1 MKSSLL
7 GSVALVVLTL
17 PAVAQ
22 SRSCRG
28 EPTEIAF
35 SFSGDASRTKVECSG
50 GLVGGADCV
59 ADRIADGGAAA
70 GPGTTYRIRVTPAV
84 ETQPDGSMRVRL
96 ELDEPEFRSDPGLPA
111 ETRNRAIRERRQLE
125 AKLKAFET
133 TLPGGDGDNAAVTP
147 DRSGP
152 GKVDAAVPF
161 ELMLLRPPDPRQDAT
176 ADARESLSMIR
187 DLLHRKSGMA
197 GELVALADT
206 GEVTASEGADE
217 GTVISIPLADSGL
230 LMPVSRARLALC
242 DPDDPGNASDDE
254 GWFEAVEGENPGE
267 WTLVWRMPD
276 GSLAQSA
283 AFDLSDPQSGIEGV
297 LEANP
302 DGDAR
307 RTTLWPDGTLVT
319 EREWPDGESELT
331 MRAPDGRIDHFV
343 HEADGTTS
351 HHIYSRD
358 GTLVTE
364 RRDAEGRLL
373 ESVTQRPDG
382 WRERVDGSGN
392 RTSSFTDENG
402 MSVVE
407 TDRSGNTAVARFDE
421 AGNPIEMERHQIL
434 PAEPGRDYFEGQLGG
449 TDWDQLPD
457 HLKRRYAESER
468 AIEEKLLN
476 RAREEAQA
484 ARDLHEATAR
494 AAEDTA
500 LSQETERKL
509 AAIAREQEEADRRAA
524 ERQAQWDRRQAID
537 EAAAKARD
545 LQKQYDEAAE
555 RGDHDAMQRI
565 VAEQDA
571 HHERAHDLLTP
582 TPEEAREIEARDS
595 LRQRLASEISARSSA
610 IADMETASDSLQ
622 DAKEAF
628 ARPAGL
634 ISAGAEM
641 QAATAGST
649 RLANRELY
657 EARARQEI
665 IRKRLDDPAT
675 PQAER
680 EVLTDMLEV
689 SRVKEEGAIRQL
701 TDNARLTAAGY
712 TLDGALTATGAKLVT
727 VAGRAA
733 GGIATRAAATAPGRA
748 MTAAATTGAEAAT
761 SQGLAALRTVGL
773 DEVARAAAH
782 KASGLADSAG
792 RALATDISTPV
803 MTRLGSAADNA
814 ARKLVGDE
822 AADAAGGIL
831 GKAAD
836 IAGTDVGE
844 LPGKLRKTF
853 DEAAL
858 RRGVSV
864 PEPAMPAMPTTRDP
878 YIPANA
884 GPRSPTPEGPFDID
898 NSPRADQRQ
907 GTYSREEISQLH
919 EPGRNL
925 TGDEAS
931 RKHHLYEAREKARNA
946 VDDTTINVPPPF
958 PGSGYGDLLDAYG
971 STVDF
976 PPPGSSIASPP
987 PAPVATAPTL
997 PDLPPVLRSAEAAAW
1012 RKFDQGDLRGGER
1025 IMKQLRQVDS
1035 FYKDLTPS
1043 QRKVAEEAA
1052 RRMYRMDVPYFDA
1065 HKYAGFHAGR
1075 TAGADILPSGDWIA
1089 AGPAD
1094 PVTLAAEGLANF
1106 RRRAVSVGEFARVNG
1121 ITPDEAFGIFNRIS
1135 HRVGQD
1141 FSQPGGVPEPF
1152 VAPDPIYGL
1161 E

>member
-7 GSVALVVLTL
+7 GSVALIALTL
-17 PAVAQ
+17 PAMAQ
-22 SRSCRG
+22 DRSCRG

-35 SFSGDASRTKVECSG
+35 SLSGDASRAKVECSG
-50 GLVGGADCV
+50 GLVGGVDCV

-70 GPGTTYRIRVTPAV
+70 GPGATYRIRVTPAV
-84 ETQPDGSMRVRL
+84 ETRPDGSMRVRL

-133 TLPGGDGDNAAVTP
+133 TLPGGDGDDDVAP
-147 DRSGP
+147 DRSAPGP
-152 GKVDAAVPF
+152 AGAAVPL
-161 ELMLLRPPDPRQDAT
+161 EIMLHRPPDPRQ
-176 ADARESLSMIR
+176 DARESLSMIR
-187 DLLHRKSGMA
+187 DLLHRRSGMA
-197 GELVALADT
+197 GEPASPADT
-206 GEVTASEGADE
+206 GEAEADE
-217 GTVISIPLADSGL
+217 GTVISIPLAGSSL
-230 LMPVSRARLALC
+230 LMPVSPARLGLC
-242 DPDDPGNASDDE
+242 DPDGAGNEE

-283 AFDLSDPQSGIEGV
+283 VFDLSDPQDGIEGV

-302 DGDAR
+302 HGDAR
-307 RTTLWPDGTLVT
+307 RTTLWPDGTVVT

-331 MRAPDGRIDHFV
+331 MRAPDGRVDHFV

-351 HHIYSRD
+351 HHVHSPD

-382 WRERVDGSGN
+382 WRERLDGSGN
-392 RTSSFTDENG
+392 RTSSFADGNG
-402 MSVVE
+402 MTVVE

-421 AGNPIEMERHQIL
+421 AGNPVETERHRIL
-434 PAEPGRDYFEGQLGG
+434 PAEPGRDYFERQLGG
-449 TDWDQLPD
+449 TDWEQLPD
-457 HLKRRYAESER
+457 HLKRRYAGSER

-494 AAEDTA
+494 AAEDA
-500 LSQETERKL
+500 GLSRETERKL

-524 ERQAQWDRRQAID
+524 ERQARWERRQAID

-545 LQKQYDEAAE
+545 LQKQYDEAAG
-555 RGDHDAMQRI
+555 RGDRDAMERI

-571 HHERAHDLLTP
+571 HHERAHDLLAP
-582 TPEEAREIEARDS
+582 TPQEAREMEAKDS
-595 LRQRLASEISARSSA
+595 LRQRLAAEIGARSSA
-610 IADMETASDSLQ
+610 VADMETASDSLQ

-628 ARPAGL
+628 ARPAGV

-641 QAATAGST
+641 QAATAAST

-657 EARARQEI
+657 EARTRQEI
-665 IRKRLDDPAT
+665 IRERLDDPAT

-680 EVLTDMLEV
+680 EILTDMLEV

-701 TDNARLTAAGY
+701 NDNARLTAAGY

-733 GGIATRAAATAPGRA
+733 GGIVTRAAATAPGRA
-748 MTAAATTGAEAAT
+748 VTAAAATGAEAAT
-761 SQGLAALRTVGL
+761 AQGLAALRTVGL

-782 KASGLADSAG
+782 KASGLADGAG
-792 RALATDISTPV
+792 RALATDISTPA

-822 AADAAGGIL
+822 AADAARGIL

-836 IAGTDVGE
+836 VAATDVGA
-844 LPGKLRKTF
+844 LAGKLRRTF

-864 PEPAMPAMPTTRDP
+864 PEPAMPAMRDP
-878 YIPANA
+878 YIPENA
-884 GPRSPTPEGPFDID
+884 GPRSSTPEGPFDVG
-898 NSPRADQRQ
+898 NRHRPDQRQ
-907 GTYSREEISQLH
+907 GAYSREEISRLH

-925 TGDEAS
+925 TGDEAG
-931 RKHHLYEAREKARNA
+931 RKHQLYEAREKARNA
-946 VDDTTINVPPPF
+946 VDETTVNVPPPS
-958 PGSGYGDLLDAYG
+958 PGSGQGGRFDAYG

-976 PPPGSSIASPP
+976 PPPGGNVAAPP
-987 PAPVATAPTL
+987 PAPVAAALAL

-1035 FYKDLTPS
+1035 FYKDLTPA
-1043 QRKVAEEAA
+1043 QRRVAEEAA
-1052 RRMYRMDVPYFDA
+1052 GRMYRMDVPYFDA
-1065 HKYAGFHAGR
+1065 HKYAGFHARR
-1075 TAGADILPSGDWIA
+1075 TAGADVLPSGDWVA

-1106 RRRAVSVGEFARVNG
+1106 RRRAVSVEEFARVNG
-1121 ITPDEAFGIFNRIS
+1121 ITPDEASGVFNRIS
-1135 HRVGQD
+1135 RRVGED
-1141 FSQPGGVPEPF
+1141 YSRHGGVPEPF
-1152 VAPDPIYGL
+1152 VARDPVYGM